1 MIATM
6 VKMGFNFLNIFLKWG
21 NIFNMN
27 LFYLI
32 PAILL
37 GWSLGSNNSSNVFG
51 PAVAS
56 GLVPYKKAI
65 IVSAFFVFVGS
76 VVGGRNGL
84 NTLGALTNLSVE
96 LLSLALFCAFLTMI
110 FMSLIG
116 LPASATQAVVG
127 ALIGLS
133 ILKGTFNSAILTRIF
148 ISWILTPIG
157 ALVFAFILYRLL
169 ALIFRKFLGITAQ
182 DRFLKVL
189 TWLAICYSAYSL
201 GANNVA
207 NVTGVFANVLFTPFL
222 LLIIG
227 GSAIAVGILSTN
239 KKVLYTVGK
248 GIVELDH
255 FSSSISILGAGVTLW
270 VYSLIGIPVSAA
282 QATIG
287 AIIGVGLAT
296 GTRTFDTNTIMK
308 VIFGWIGTPM
318 ISGLISLI
326 VLLLI
331 QLLY

>member
-1 MIATM
+1 ME
-6 VKMGFNFLNIFLKWG
+6 FLKATIEFSKRE
-21 NIFNMN
+21 NISNML

-37 GWSLGSNNSSNVFG
+37 GWSLGSNNSSNIFG

-56 GLVPYKKAI
+56 GLISYQKAI
-65 IVSAFFVFVGS
+65 IVSAIFVVVGS

-84 NTLGALTNLSVE
+84 NTLGTLTNLSVE

-127 ALIGLS
+127 SLIGLS
-133 ILKGTFNSAILTRIF
+133 ILKGDFNSSILTRIF
-148 ISWILTPIG
+148 VSWILTPIG

-169 ALIFRKFLGITAQ
+169 ALTFRKFLGITAQ

-189 TWLAICYSAYSL
+189 TWIAICYSAYSL

-207 NVTGVFANVLFTPFL
+207 NVTGVFAKVLFTPFL

-227 GSAIAVGILSTN
+227 GTSIAIGILTTN
-239 KKVLYTVGK
+239 KKVLYTIGK

-255 FSSSISILGAGVTLW
+255 FSSSVSILGAGVTLW
-270 VYSLIGIPVSAA
+270 IYSLVGVPISAA

-287 AIIGVGLAT
+287 AIVGVGLAA
-296 GTRTFDTNTIMK
+296 GTRTFDTTTIMK
-308 VIFGWIGTPM
+308 VIFGWVGTPM
-318 ISGLISLI
+318 ISGLISFT

-331 QLLY
+331 QLLS

>member
-1 MIATM
+1 M
-6 VKMGFNFLNIFLKWG
+6 L
-21 NIFNMN
+21 

-37 GWSLGSNNSSNVFG
+37 GWSLGSNNSSNIFG
-51 PAVAS
+51 PAVTS
-56 GLVPYKKAI
+56 GLVSYKKAI

-76 VVGGRNGL
+76 VVGGINGL
-84 NTLGALTNLSVE
+84 NTLGALTNLNIE
-96 LLSLALFCAFLTMI
+96 LLSLALFCAFLAMI
-110 FMSLIG
+110 FMSFFG

-133 ILKGTFNSAILTRIF
+133 ILKGTFNSLILTRIF

-157 ALVFAFILYRLL
+157 ALIFAFILYRLL
-169 ALIFRKFLGITAQ
+169 ALMFRKFLGITAQ
-182 DRFLKVL
+182 DKFLKVL

-207 NVTGVFANVLFTPFL
+207 NVTGVFADVLLTPSF

-227 GSAIAVGILSTN
+227 GLSIAVGILTTN

-255 FSSSISILGAGVTLW
+255 FSSSVSILGTGVTLW
-270 VYSLIGIPVSAA
+270 IYSLIGVPVSAA

-287 AIIGVGLAT
+287 AIVGVGIAT
-296 GTRTFDTNTIMK
+296 GTRTFDTGTIMK
-308 VIFGWIGTPM
+308 VIFGWVGTPM
-318 ISGLISLI
+318 ISGIISLI
-326 VLLLI
+326 VLFLI
-331 QLLY
+331 QLLS